1 MGEGMMVVA
10 CIRSMHGGLWRKTE
24 IVEQRR
30 VWDGGISS
38 KTGKSSKVPFCHGR
52 RDWQKRSGPD

>member
-1 MGEGMMVVA
+1 
-10 CIRSMHGGLWRKTE
+10 MHGDLWRKTE

-38 KTGKSSKVPFCHGR
+38 KTGKTSKVPFCHGR